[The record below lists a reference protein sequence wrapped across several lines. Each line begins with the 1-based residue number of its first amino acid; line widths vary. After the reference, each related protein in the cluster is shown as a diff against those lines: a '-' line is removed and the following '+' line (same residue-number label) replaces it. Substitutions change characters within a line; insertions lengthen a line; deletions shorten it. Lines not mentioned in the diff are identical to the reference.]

1 MSDQPIDTE
10 SRRALHELIDLLG
23 EVDRRWV
30 SPEWNL
36 HTADDV
42 VGAHRALMHYLQW
55 GLVGLF
61 ERDPAAPRFH
71 RIVAPDRKLLGDN
84 PDAVYF
90 DAPISA
96 DHAYRVTGETK
107 GATYV
112 SITVESGEAWG
123 SMDNQVVGVLN
134 DTSFDIDADGRFE
147 ILLDGEPRQRNW
159 LALPEGAGSIST
171 RHYFEDAAHAA
182 ADPARVPTMRI
193 EVVPGGGDHDGTPAA
208 PDPGGSPA
216 DHDGNPVIPGVAPPI
231 TMATR
236 HPRRQPRRSRWQPR
250 HPRRQPRRSRWQPRH
265 PRRQPR
271 RSRWHPRH
279 PRRQPRRPR
288 PQPRHPRRQPRRSR
302 WQPRHP
308 RRQPRRSRPHPR
320 HPRRQPRR
328 SRPHPRH
335 PRQHL
340 LDPRHHPA
348 ASPVGRHRGRAGIRR
363 VAGLVRE
370 LTVDRPPTGQSQPR
384 SWISRVPNEFPP
396 PGKPGD
402 LGLAAFDAAYAMAP
416 FLIGPDEALVIRARW
431 PQCRYANVC
440 LWNRH
445 LQTFD
450 YASRSISLNRA
461 QTVADADGRFT
472 AVIAHTDPGTP
483 NWLDT
488 EGRPF
493 GIVYWRFMLPEGEIE
508 TPQAEVI
515 PLSDLIA
522 AAGSIT
528 LTSKTCLEP
537 SARFPAPR
545 SSADVLD
552 EDRG

>member
-1 MSDQPIDTE
+1 MDSMDTE

-71 RIVAPDRKLLGDN
+71 RIVDPDRKVLGDN

-96 DHAYRVTGETK
+96 DHGYRVTGEIK

-112 SITVESGEAWG
+112 SITVESGAAWG

-134 DTSFDIDADGRFE
+134 DESFDIDADGRFE
-147 ILLDGEPRQRNW
+147 ILLGGEPRQRNW
-159 LALPEGAGSIST
+159 LALPEGAGSIIT
-171 RHYFEDAAHAA
+171 RHYFEDATHAA
-182 ADPARVPTMRI
+182 ADPARVPAMRI
-193 EVVPGGGDHDGTPAA
+193 EVVPRGGDPDAPNGTPDAPDAAPAGTPAA
-208 PDPGGSPA
+208 
-216 DHDGNPVIPGVAPPI
+216 APP
-231 TMATR
+231 
-236 HPRRQPRRSRWQPR
+236 
-250 HPRRQPRRSRWQPRH
+250 
-265 PRRQPR
+265 
-271 RSRWHPRH
+271 
-279 PRRQPRRPR
+279 PR
-288 PQPRHPRRQPRRSR
+288 PS
-302 WQPRHP
+302 
-308 RRQPRRSRPHPR
+308 
-320 HPRRQPRR
+320 
-328 SRPHPRH
+328 
-335 PRQHL
+335 
-340 LDPRHHPA
+340 DTTVA
-348 ASPVGRHRGRAGIRR
+348 AGIRR
-363 VAGLVRE
+363 VAALVRE

-416 FLIGPDEALVIRARW
+416 FLIGPDEAVVIRARW

-472 AVIAHTDPGTP
+472 AVISHTDPGVG

-493 GIVYWRFMLPEGEIE
+493 GIVYWRFMLPEGDIE
-508 TPQAEVI
+508 TPQAELV
-515 PLSDLIA
+515 PLSDLP
-522 AAGSIT
+522 SI
-528 LTSKTCLEP
+528 L
-537 SARFPAPR
+537 
-545 SSADVLD
+545 
-552 EDRG
+552 

>member
-1 MSDQPIDTE
+1 MSDQPPDTE

-23 EVDRRWV
+23 EVDRRWA

-42 VGAHRALMHYLQW
+42 VGAHRALMHMLQW

-71 RIVAPDRKLLGDN
+71 RIVGPDRKLLGDN

-90 DAPISA
+90 DAPVSA
-96 DHAYRVTGETK
+96 GHAYRVTGDTR

-134 DTSFDIDADGRFE
+134 DESFDIDPDGRFE
-147 ILLDGEPRQRNW
+147 IHLGGEPRARNW
-159 LALPEGAGSIST
+159 LALPERSGSIST
-171 RHYFEDAAHAA
+171 RHYFEDPTHAA
-182 ADPARVPTMRI
+182 ADPARVPEMRI
-193 EVVPGGGDHDGTPAA
+193 EVIPRDTDTDRGDTDRGGDTDLGDPDLGGNPAA
-208 PDPGGSPA
+208 G
-216 DHDGNPVIPGVAPPI
+216 GNPVTTPP
-231 TMATR
+231 
-236 HPRRQPRRSRWQPR
+236 
-250 HPRRQPRRSRWQPRH
+250 
-265 PRRQPR
+265 
-271 RSRWHPRH
+271 
-279 PRRQPRRPR
+279 PR
-288 PQPRHPRRQPRRSR
+288 PS
-302 WQPRHP
+302 
-308 RRQPRRSRPHPR
+308 
-320 HPRRQPRR
+320 
-328 SRPHPRH
+328 
-335 PRQHL
+335 
-340 LDPRHHPA
+340 DA
-348 ASPVGRHRGRAGIRR
+348 TVAAGIRR

-384 SWISRVPNEFPP
+384 SWISRVPNQFPP

-416 FLIGPDEALVIRARW
+416 FVVGPDEALVIRARW

-472 AVIAHTDPGTP
+472 AVIAHTDPGVG

-508 TPQAEVI
+508 TPQAELV
-515 PLSDLIA
+515 PLSDLP
-522 AAGSIT
+522 SI
-528 LTSKTCLEP
+528 L
-537 SARFPAPR
+537 
-545 SSADVLD
+545 
-552 EDRG
+552 

>member
-1 MSDQPIDTE
+1 MSEQPLDTA

-134 DTSFDIDADGRFE
+134 DTSFDIGADGRFE
-147 ILLDGEPRQRNW
+147 ILVGGEPRQRNW

-171 RHYFEDAAHAA
+171 RHYFEDATHAA

-193 EVVPGGGDHDGTPAA
+193 EVVPGGGDPDEPDGNPSAPGGGDPDEPGGSPDGTPSA
-208 PDPGGSPA
+208 PGGSPA
-216 DHDGNPVIPGVAPPI
+216 AHDGIPATPGGSPDGTPSAPGGSPAAHDGIPATPGGSPAHHDRNPANPAHHDRNPANPATPGGNPGSPGGTPP
-231 TMATR
+231 
-236 HPRRQPRRSRWQPR
+236 
-250 HPRRQPRRSRWQPRH
+250 
-265 PRRQPR
+265 
-271 RSRWHPRH
+271 
-279 PRRQPRRPR
+279 PR
-288 PQPRHPRRQPRRSR
+288 PS
-302 WQPRHP
+302 
-308 RRQPRRSRPHPR
+308 
-320 HPRRQPRR
+320 
-328 SRPHPRH
+328 
-335 PRQHL
+335 
-340 LDPRHHPA
+340 D
-348 ASPVGRHRGRAGIRR
+348 ASVAAGIRR
-363 VAGLVRE
+363 VAALVRE

>member
-1 MSDQPIDTE
+1 MSDQSMDSIDTA

-23 EVDRRWV
+23 EVDRRWA

-96 DHAYRVTGETK
+96 DHAYRVTGETR

-112 SITVESGEAWG
+112 SVTVESGAAWG

-134 DTSFDIDADGRFE
+134 DESFDIDADGRFE
-147 ILLDGEPRQRNW
+147 ILLGGEPRQRNW

-171 RHYFEDAAHAA
+171 RHYFEDATHAA

-193 EVVPGGGDHDGTPAA
+193 EVVPGGGTPAPA
-208 PDPGGSPA
+208 PAG
-216 DHDGNPVIPGVAPPI
+216 IPPAPP
-231 TMATR
+231 
-236 HPRRQPRRSRWQPR
+236 
-250 HPRRQPRRSRWQPRH
+250 
-265 PRRQPR
+265 
-271 RSRWHPRH
+271 
-279 PRRQPRRPR
+279 PR
-288 PQPRHPRRQPRRSR
+288 PS
-302 WQPRHP
+302 
-308 RRQPRRSRPHPR
+308 
-320 HPRRQPRR
+320 
-328 SRPHPRH
+328 
-335 PRQHL
+335 
-340 LDPRHHPA
+340 DA
-348 ASPVGRHRGRAGIRR
+348 TVAAGIRR
-363 VAGLVRE
+363 VAALVRE

-431 PQCRYANVC
+431 PQCRYANLC

-472 AVIAHTDPGTP
+472 AVISHTDPGTP

-508 TPQAEVI
+508 TPQAKLV
-515 PLSDLIA
+515 PLSDLV
-522 AAGSIT
+522 
-528 LTSKTCLEP
+528 
-537 SARFPAPR
+537 R
-545 SSADVLD
+545 
-552 EDRG
+552 

>member
-1 MSDQPIDTE
+1 MSDQPIDTA

-23 EVDRRWV
+23 EVDRRWA

-36 HTADDV
+36 HAADDV

-112 SITVESGEAWG
+112 SITVESGAAWG

-134 DTSFDIDADGRFE
+134 DESFDIDADGRFE
-147 ILLDGEPRQRNW
+147 ILLGGEPRQRNW

-171 RHYFEDAAHAA
+171 RHYFEDATHAA

-208 PDPGGSPA
+208 PVIPGGSLADHDGTPVIPGGSLADHDGTPVIPGGSLADHDGTPVIPGGSPA
-216 DHDGNPVIPGVAPPI
+216 DHDRTPATIGGTSSAP
-231 TMATR
+231 ATT
-236 HPRRQPRRSRWQPR
+236 PP
-250 HPRRQPRRSRWQPRH
+250 
-265 PRRQPR
+265 
-271 RSRWHPRH
+271 
-279 PRRQPRRPR
+279 PR
-288 PQPRHPRRQPRRSR
+288 PS
-302 WQPRHP
+302 
-308 RRQPRRSRPHPR
+308 
-320 HPRRQPRR
+320 
-328 SRPHPRH
+328 
-335 PRQHL
+335 
-340 LDPRHHPA
+340 DA
-348 ASPVGRHRGRAGIRR
+348 TVAAGIRR

-515 PLSDLIA
+515 PLSDVIA

>member
-1 MSDQPIDTE
+1 MSDQPMDSIDTE

-23 EVDRRWV
+23 EADRRWV

-112 SITVESGEAWG
+112 SITVESGAAWG

-134 DTSFDIDADGRFE
+134 DESFDIDADGRFE
-147 ILLDGEPRQRNW
+147 IRLGGEPRQRNW

-171 RHYFEDAAHAA
+171 RHYFEDATHAA
-182 ADPARVPTMRI
+182 ADPARVPAMHI
-193 EVVPGGGDHDGTPAA
+193 EAAGDSPTP
-208 PDPGGSPA
+208 P
-216 DHDGNPVIPGVAPPI
+216 
-231 TMATR
+231 
-236 HPRRQPRRSRWQPR
+236 
-250 HPRRQPRRSRWQPRH
+250 
-265 PRRQPR
+265 
-271 RSRWHPRH
+271 
-279 PRRQPRRPR
+279 PR
-288 PQPRHPRRQPRRSR
+288 PS
-302 WQPRHP
+302 
-308 RRQPRRSRPHPR
+308 
-320 HPRRQPRR
+320 
-328 SRPHPRH
+328 
-335 PRQHL
+335 
-340 LDPRHHPA
+340 DA
-348 ASPVGRHRGRAGIRR
+348 TVAAGIRR

-472 AVIAHTDPGTP
+472 AVISHTDPGTP

-493 GIVYWRFMLPEGEIE
+493 GIVYWRFMLPEGEIQ
-508 TPQAEVI
+508 TPQAELV
-515 PLSDLIA
+515 PLSDL
-522 AAGSIT
+522 
-528 LTSKTCLEP
+528 
-537 SARFPAPR
+537 R
-545 SSADVLD
+545 SQL
-552 EDRG
+552 

>member
-1 MSDQPIDTE
+1 MSDQPMDTE

-23 EVDRRWV
+23 EADRRWV

-112 SITVESGEAWG
+112 SITVESGAAWG

-134 DTSFDIDADGRFE
+134 DESFDIDADGRFE
-147 ILLDGEPRQRNW
+147 IRLGGEPRQRNW

-171 RHYFEDAAHAA
+171 RHYFEDATHAA
-182 ADPARVPTMRI
+182 ADPARVPAMHI
-193 EVVPGGGDHDGTPAA
+193 EVVPGGGDHDSDATHAAADPARVPAMRIEVIGDSPTP
-208 PDPGGSPA
+208 PA
-216 DHDGNPVIPGVAPPI
+216 RPSDATVA
-231 TMATR
+231 
-236 HPRRQPRRSRWQPR
+236 
-250 HPRRQPRRSRWQPRH
+250 
-265 PRRQPR
+265 
-271 RSRWHPRH
+271 
-279 PRRQPRRPR
+279 
-288 PQPRHPRRQPRRSR
+288 
-302 WQPRHP
+302 
-308 RRQPRRSRPHPR
+308 
-320 HPRRQPRR
+320 
-328 SRPHPRH
+328 
-335 PRQHL
+335 
-340 LDPRHHPA
+340 
-348 ASPVGRHRGRAGIRR
+348 AGIRR

-370 LTVDRPPTGQSQPR
+370 LTVDRPPTGQPR

-396 PGKPGD
+396 PDKPGD
-402 LGLAAFDAAYAMAP
+402 LGLAAFDAAYVMAP
-416 FLIGPDEALVIRARW
+416 FVVGPDEALVIKARW

-445 LQTFD
+445 LQSFD

-472 AVIAHTDPGTP
+472 AVISHTDPGTP

-493 GIVYWRFMLPEGEIE
+493 GIVYWRFMLPEGEIQ
-508 TPQAEVI
+508 TPQAELV
-515 PLSDLIA
+515 PLADL
-522 AAGSIT
+522 
-528 LTSKTCLEP
+528 
-537 SARFPAPR
+537 R
-545 SSADVLD
+545 SQL
-552 EDRG
+552 

>member
-112 SITVESGEAWG
+112 SITVESGAAWG

-147 ILLDGEPRQRNW
+147 ILLGGEPRQRNW

-171 RHYFEDAAHAA
+171 RHYFEDATHAA

-193 EVVPGGGDHDGTPAA
+193 EVVPGGADHDRTPVIPGGSLADHDGTPVI
-208 PDPGGSPA
+208 PGGSLA
-216 DHDGNPVIPGVAPPI
+216 DHDGTPVIPGGSLADHDGTPVIPGGSLADHDGTPVIPGGTSSAP
-231 TMATR
+231 ATT
-236 HPRRQPRRSRWQPR
+236 PP
-250 HPRRQPRRSRWQPRH
+250 
-265 PRRQPR
+265 
-271 RSRWHPRH
+271 
-279 PRRQPRRPR
+279 PR
-288 PQPRHPRRQPRRSR
+288 PS
-302 WQPRHP
+302 
-308 RRQPRRSRPHPR
+308 
-320 HPRRQPRR
+320 
-328 SRPHPRH
+328 
-335 PRQHL
+335 
-340 LDPRHHPA
+340 DA
-348 ASPVGRHRGRAGIRR
+348 TVAAGIRR

-384 SWISRVPNEFPP
+384 SWLSRVPNEFPP

-488 EGRPF
+488 ERRPF

>member
-1 MSDQPIDTE
+1 MSEQPLDTA

-30 SPEWNL
+30 SSEWNL

-61 ERDPAAPRFH
+61 ERDPTAPRFH

-147 ILLDGEPRQRNW
+147 ILVGGEPRQRNW

-171 RHYFEDAAHAA
+171 RHYFEDATHAA

-193 EVVPGGGDHDGTPAA
+193 EVVPGGGDPDEPDGTPSA
-208 PDPGGSPA
+208 PGGSPA
-216 DHDGNPVIPGVAPPI
+216 AHDGIPATPATPDGNPATPAATTPP
-231 TMATR
+231 
-236 HPRRQPRRSRWQPR
+236 
-250 HPRRQPRRSRWQPRH
+250 
-265 PRRQPR
+265 
-271 RSRWHPRH
+271 
-279 PRRQPRRPR
+279 PR
-288 PQPRHPRRQPRRSR
+288 PS
-302 WQPRHP
+302 
-308 RRQPRRSRPHPR
+308 
-320 HPRRQPRR
+320 
-328 SRPHPRH
+328 
-335 PRQHL
+335 
-340 LDPRHHPA
+340 D
-348 ASPVGRHRGRAGIRR
+348 ASVAAGIRR
-363 VAGLVRE
+363 VAALVRE
-370 LTVDRPPTGQSQPR
+370 LTVDRQPTGQSQPR

-515 PLSDLIA
+515 PLSDVIA

>member
-1 MSDQPIDTE
+1 MSDQPIDTA

-23 EVDRRWV
+23 EVDRRWA

-134 DTSFDIDADGRFE
+134 DESFDIDADGRFE
-147 ILLDGEPRQRNW
+147 ILLGGEPRQRNW

-171 RHYFEDAAHAA
+171 RHYFEDATHAA

-193 EVVPGGGDHDGTPAA
+193 EVVPGGGDHDGTPVI
-208 PDPGGSPA
+208 PGGNPVIPGGSLA
-216 DHDGNPVIPGVAPPI
+216 DHDGNPVIPGGSLAGHDGNPVIPGGSPATHRTPVIPGGTSSAP
-231 TMATR
+231 ATT
-236 HPRRQPRRSRWQPR
+236 PP
-250 HPRRQPRRSRWQPRH
+250 
-265 PRRQPR
+265 
-271 RSRWHPRH
+271 
-279 PRRQPRRPR
+279 PR
-288 PQPRHPRRQPRRSR
+288 PS
-302 WQPRHP
+302 
-308 RRQPRRSRPHPR
+308 
-320 HPRRQPRR
+320 
-328 SRPHPRH
+328 
-335 PRQHL
+335 
-340 LDPRHHPA
+340 DA
-348 ASPVGRHRGRAGIRR
+348 TVAAGIRR

>member
-1 MSDQPIDTE
+1 MGDQSMDSVDTE

-36 HTADDV
+36 RTADDV

-112 SITVESGEAWG
+112 SITVESGAAWG

-134 DTSFDIDADGRFE
+134 DESFDIDADGRFE
-147 ILLDGEPRQRNW
+147 ILLGSEPRQRNW
-159 LALPEGAGSIST
+159 LALPAGAGSIST
-171 RHYFEDAAHAA
+171 RHYFEDATHAA
-182 ADPARVPTMRI
+182 ADPARVPAMRI
-193 EVVPGGGDHDGTPAA
+193 EVVPGGATPGGSSADPGGTPADHDGTPATT
-208 PDPGGSPA
+208 
-216 DHDGNPVIPGVAPPI
+216 PP
-231 TMATR
+231 
-236 HPRRQPRRSRWQPR
+236 
-250 HPRRQPRRSRWQPRH
+250 
-265 PRRQPR
+265 
-271 RSRWHPRH
+271 
-279 PRRQPRRPR
+279 PR
-288 PQPRHPRRQPRRSR
+288 PS
-302 WQPRHP
+302 
-308 RRQPRRSRPHPR
+308 
-320 HPRRQPRR
+320 
-328 SRPHPRH
+328 
-335 PRQHL
+335 
-340 LDPRHHPA
+340 DA
-348 ASPVGRHRGRAGIRR
+348 TVAAGIRR

-370 LTVDRPPTGQSQPR
+370 LTLDRPPTGQSQPR

-445 LQTFD
+445 LQTYD

-508 TPQAEVI
+508 TPRAELV
-515 PLSDLIA
+515 PLSDLVA
-522 AAGSIT
+522 AAGSTT
-528 LTSKTCLEP
+528 LASKTRLEP

-552 EDRG
+552 EDRGEPCTRT